1 MKTKKQ
7 PAQLSW
13 APNPTREIRVT
24 TIGDRRALL
33 ENHTGLLEYS
43 PECVRVRCRRG
54 AACVCGQGLTLREVR
69 KDAMIVTGLIGKVE
83 LEHDSSAG

>member
-1 MKTKKQ
+1 MKRSRTPK
-7 PAQLSW
+7 QLSW
-13 APNPTREIRVT
+13 AENTARETRVT
-24 TIGDRRALL
+24 AVGGARALV
-33 ENHTGLLEYS
+33 ENHLGLLDYA
-43 PECVRVRCRRG
+43 PERVRVRCRRG